1 MLKNDPDGKRYFTL
15 VLNSKGASIAN
26 KHVPLYTNKGLLT
39 RYETLVELAAGIRVP
54 VDALEASMTAYLMSS
69 AIGCASSF
77 TVVCAHK

>member
-1 MLKNDPDGKRYFTL
+1 MLKNDPNGKRQFTL

-26 KHVPLYTNKGLLT
+26 KHVPLYMNKGLLT

-69 AIGCASSF
+69 AIGYAFYFNLMWC
-77 TVVCAHK
+77 T